1 MQRYLNERIKR
12 EAEYIVKTG
21 NTVRATAKIFGVSKS
36 TIHKDVS
43 DRLFLIDRKLYYK
56 VKDVLD
62 VNLSERHIRG
72 GEATK
77 LKYERKKSADK

>member
-1 MQRYLNERIKR
+1 MQYYLNERIKQ

-21 NTVRATAKIFGVSKS
+21 STVRATAKVFGVSKS
-36 TIHKDVS
+36 TVHKDVS
-43 DRLFLIDRKLYYK
+43 DRLFIIDRKLYYK

-77 LKYERKKSADK
+77 LKYKRKKSADN

>member
-1 MQRYLNERIKR
+1 MQYYLNERIKQ

-21 NTVRATAKIFGVSKS
+21 STVRATAKVFGVSKS
-36 TIHKDVS
+36 TVHKDVS
-43 DRLFLIDRKLYYK
+43 DRLFIIDRKLYYK

-62 VNLSERHIRG
+62 INLSERHIRG

>member
-1 MQRYLNERIKR
+1 MQYYLNERIKK

-21 NTVRATAKIFGVSKS
+21 STVRATAKVFGVSKS
-36 TIHKDVS
+36 TVHKDVS
-43 DRLFLIDRKLYYK
+43 DRLFIIDRKLYYK

-62 VNLSERHIRG
+62 INLSERHIRG